1 MPVEVVGRATR
12 QVLDAS
18 CVDHASLRVVGR
30 LSSFGFSGTIAHGLF
45 ASALLFDISHDDG
58 RSLTSTSL
66 FRAQ

>member
-45 ASALLFDISHDDG
+45 ASAIVCDIYHAARRNIMQGASMY
-58 RSLTSTSL
+58 
-66 FRAQ
+66 